1 MTDYKQY
8 DIPQGMLVHSYQI
21 PVHGIRKKVIWHFS
35 DIHLSE
41 FDALS
46 TPEEVVHA
54 KEIAEGWE
62 QTRRYF
68 AEKYGEPWEPAQR
81 ASALTHLK
89 KLLNLAGTG
98 DALIVAGDMSD
109 YISPANM
116 RYLEEAFQSFPAPWV
131 AVCGNHDP
139 ADQIPN
145 GFLYSRVKQD
155 VQVLE
160 LEDMVILALDDSQRQ
175 VTASQLDALRQ
186 LLAGEKPVLIAMHVP
201 FSTPENKELLIGC
214 GEYFRLD
221 HPQAGAEVEQFREL
235 IQENADKIV
244 AVMAG
249 HLHFGNVSKLVP
261 GVMQYVSSQGIL
273 GNINR
278 YEIGE

>member
-1 MTDYKQY
+1 MSDRKQY
-8 DIPQGMLVHSYQI
+8 GLPQGVLVHSYQI
-21 PVHGIRKKVIWHFS
+21 PVQGIRKKIIWHFS

-41 FDALS
+41 YDDLS
-46 TPEEVVHA
+46 TPEEVLHA

-62 QTRRYF
+62 ETRRYF
-68 AEKYGEPWEPAQR
+68 AVENGEPWEPEQR
-81 ASALTHLK
+81 VSALTHLK
-89 KLLNLAGTG
+89 TLLKLAESG

-116 RYLEEAFQSFPAPWV
+116 RYLEEVFRDFPAPWV

-139 ADQIPN
+139 ADQIPD

-186 LLAGEKPVLIAMHVP
+186 LLAGEKPILIAMHVP
-201 FSTPENKELLIGC
+201 FSTPANRDLLIGC

-221 HPQAGAEVEQFREL
+221 HPQAGPEVEQFREL
-235 IQENADKIV
+235 IRENTGKII

-249 HLHFGNVSKLVP
+249 HLHFGNVSELVP
-261 GVMQYVSSQGIL
+261 GVTQYVSSQGIL

>member
-1 MTDYKQY
+1 MSDCKQY
-8 DIPQGMLVHSYQI
+8 GLPQGVLVHSYQI
-21 PVHGIRKKVIWHFS
+21 PVKGIRKKVIWHFS

-41 FDALS
+41 YDDLS
-46 TPEEVVHA
+46 TPEEILHA

-62 QTRRYF
+62 ETRRYF
-68 AEKYGEPWEPAQR
+68 AVNNAEPWEPEQR
-81 ASALTHLK
+81 VSALTHLK
-89 KLLNLAGTG
+89 TLLKLAETG

-116 RYLEEAFQSFPAPWV
+116 RYLEKVFQDFPAPWV

-139 ADQIPN
+139 ADQIPD

-155 VQVLE
+155 VQILE

-186 LLAGEKPVLIAMHVP
+186 LLAGEKPILITMHVP
-201 FSTPENKELLIGC
+201 FSTPENRAMLEKC

-221 HPQAGAEVEQFREL
+221 HPQAGLEVGEFREL
-235 IQENADKIV
+235 IRENAGKFI

-249 HLHFGNVSKLVP
+249 HLHFGNVSELVP